1 MLIEFRVRNYSCFR
15 DEQVLSMVA
24 SSDTLHP
31 DNIIDPILSGNPRLL
46 RSVAIYGANGSGK
59 TKLLEAFNF
68 LDGFV
73 SSSFLS
79 KPQARIHTHSFI
91 FDEDSKKLPSD
102 FEVLFIKDNIKYQF
116 GFSVDTKRV
125 FHEWLYGW
133 PNGRQSKF
141 YERIWENEIKGYK
154 YLWGDTLKGEK
165 ESIRKRTR
173 ENSLFLTAAAIN
185 DHPQLKT
192 VYEWFSPGLR
202 GWKSNEVPLP
212 IVAEILKKE
221 KYKNQLIKMLQAADL
236 SIEDYSIK
244 EEDLHITKNMPSEIK
259 AIISSI
265 PEDRRKRFKVTMY
278 HKLSNDQ
285 LVGLDLDAESEGTKR
300 FFGIC
305 AAIIQALEDGGVI
318 YVDELDASL
327 HPLLS
332 RAIIQTFHNPQ
343 VNCRNVQLIFNTH
356 DTTLLDPDLFRR
368 DQIWFI
374 EKKQDYSS
382 IVYSLAEF
390 SPRREEALAKNYL
403 QGRYGAIPFIGDLE
417 SEWDKGEC

>member
-1 MLIEFRVRNYSCFR
+1 MLIEFRLRNYCCFR
-15 DEQVLSMVA
+15 EEQVLSMVA

-31 DNIIDPILSGNPRLL
+31 ENVIEPIWSGNPRLL
-46 RSVAIYGANGSGK
+46 RSAAIYGANGSGK

-68 LDGFV
+68 LDRFV

-79 KPQARIHTHSFI
+79 KPQARIRTHPFI
-91 FDEDSKKLPSD
+91 FDEKSKELPTD
-102 FEVLFIKDNIKYQF
+102 FEVIFIKDNIKYQF

-125 FHEWLYGW
+125 FHEWLFGW

-141 YERIWENEIKGYK
+141 YERIWENDKKEYK
-154 YLWGDTLKGEK
+154 YSWGDTLKGEK

-192 VYEWFSPGLR
+192 VYEWFTPGLR
-202 GWKSNEVPLP
+202 GWSSNEVPLP
-212 IVAEILKKE
+212 VVAEILQKAE
-221 KYKNQLIKMLQAADL
+221 YKAQLIKMLQAADL
-236 SIEDYSIK
+236 SIEDFSIK
-244 EEDLHITKNMPSEIK
+244 EEDLRITKNTPSEIK
-259 AIISSI
+259 AILSSI
-265 PEDRRKRFKVTMY
+265 PEDRRKHFRVTMY
-278 HKLSNDQ
+278 HKLSNGQ
-285 LVGLDLDAESEGTKR
+285 LIGLDLNAESEGTKR

-305 AAIIQALEDGGVI
+305 AAIIQALEDGGII

-368 DQIWFI
+368 DQVWFV
-374 EKKQDYSS
+374 EKKPDYAS
-382 IVYSLAEF
+382 ILYSLAEF

-403 QGRYGAIPFIGDLE
+403 QGRYGAIPFIGGLAN
-417 SEWDKGEC
+417 EWNIGGC